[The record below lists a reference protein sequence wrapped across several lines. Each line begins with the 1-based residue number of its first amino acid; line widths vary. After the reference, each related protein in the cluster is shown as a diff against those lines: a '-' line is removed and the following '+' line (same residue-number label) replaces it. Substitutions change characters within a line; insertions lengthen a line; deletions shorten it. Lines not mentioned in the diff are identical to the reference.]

1 LSIALLAGLALACIA
16 VAALFTA
23 AEAAF
28 AYLPRQEAEQLIKDG
43 RGRALAAVLQTPAAH
58 MHALRFWRVWFEMAG
73 AVAIALL
80 FYYLLGDIWIA
91 GLVATVVMAAIGFVL
106 VGVSPRQFGRMHG
119 SGVVLFTAPAV
130 RVLCAVLG
138 PIPGWLIRLGSL
150 VAPNA
155 PRADAAF
162 FSEEEFRELV
172 ERATESDM
180 IEDSEAE
187 LIHSVFELGDTLVR
201 AVMVPRTDMVSIQS
215 GSTLAQAMS
224 LFLRSGYSRIPVI
237 LDSADQVRGILYLKD
252 LTARL
257 YSGGADRTALVDE
270 VCREVRYVP
279 ESKPV
284 ADLLQELQRESTH
297 VAIVI
302 DEYGGTAGL
311 VTLEDLIE
319 EIVGEIVDEYD
330 SERPEI
336 EELGDGRYRISAKAS
351 IADAGELFGLDLDDE
366 EVDTIGGLLAKNLG
380 RVPIVGSEVDLDGL
394 HLRAERMEGR
404 RNRISHVLAWL
415 EQPTQNEGIHP
426 DGGKDQG
433 AAGRR
438 ETDRV
443 VLREESE
450 TQH

>member
-28 AYLPRQEAEQLIKDG
+28 AYLPRQEAEQLLKDG
-43 RGRALAAVLQTPAAH
+43 RSSALAAVLQTPAAH

-80 FYYLLGDIWIA
+80 SYYVLGNIWIA
-91 GLVATVVMAAIGFVL
+91 GLVATMVMAAIGFVL

-119 SGVVLFTAPAV
+119 SGMVLFTAPAV

-138 PIPGWLIRLGSL
+138 PIPGWLIRLGSV

-180 IEDSEAE
+180 IENSEAE

-252 LTARL
+252 VTARL
-257 YSGGADRTALVDE
+257 YSGGAERTALVDE

-336 EELGDGRYRISAKAS
+336 EELGDGRYRVSAKAS
-351 IADAGELFGLDLDDE
+351 IADVGELFGLDLDDE
-366 EVDTIGGLLAKNLG
+366 EVDTVGGLLAKSLG

-394 HLRAERMEGR
+394 HLHAERMEGR
-404 RNRISHVLAWL
+404 RNRISHVLAWQ
-415 EQPTQNEGIHP
+415 EPAAQDEGIHP
-426 DGGKDQG
+426 DNGKDHG
-433 AAGRR
+433 AAGRT
-438 ETDRV
+438 EADHV
-443 VLREESE
+443 VLHEESE